1 MKPSTI
7 FESISNFELM
17 ENHFQGFLVVD
28 ENAKI
33 ILCNHFFEKLLC
45 LSGNDIIGQHIK
57 DILPEAK
64 LEETINQSFSAWGEV
79 LNVHHREIIVVRY
92 PIKIGHETKG
102 AILKTL
108 FPDMAMAKEVSAK
121 FTNAYDHLNSVGKL
135 HTCMDIL
142 GESEPMLFVKRLARR
157 ASRSTSNLLITGES
171 GTGKSMLAEAIHSR
185 SVRREQPFVKVNC
198 AAIPESLLESELFGY
213 DEGSF
218 TGAKRKGKIGKFEMA
233 NGGTLFLD
241 EIGDMPIHMQA
252 KLLQGIQDKRI
263 ERVGGVETIDLD
275 VRIIAATNQDLY
287 KSIKQHTFREDLF
300 YRLKVLEIRM
310 PALRE
315 RPEDIPEYVSGL
327 MGCINRKLGS
337 DITGFTDESI
347 KMLKQYTWPGNVRQ
361 LENFLE
367 QAVNYSDD
375 HILDLNKLDIKPW
388 DEDTHYP
395 EFHQIK
401 KTIPELSQPLSEA
414 ISLRERDVIIAV
426 INQCNGN
433 KTKAAK
439 QLNIQRSAL
448 YKKIKRLQIDI

>member
-1 MKPSTI
+1 
-7 FESISNFELM
+7 
-17 ENHFQGFLVVD
+17 
-28 ENAKI
+28 
-33 ILCNHFFEKLLC
+33 
-45 LSGNDIIGQHIK
+45 
-57 DILPEAK
+57 
-64 LEETINQSFSAWGEV
+64 
-79 LNVHHREIIVVRY
+79 
-92 PIKIGHETKG
+92 
-102 AILKTL
+102 
-108 FPDMAMAKEVSAK
+108 
-121 FTNAYDHLNSVGKL
+121 
-135 HTCMDIL
+135 
-142 GESEPMLFVKRLARR
+142 
-157 ASRSTSNLLITGES
+157 
-171 GTGKSMLAEAIHSR
+171 
-185 SVRREQPFVKVNC
+185 
-198 AAIPESLLESELFGY
+198 
-213 DEGSF
+213 
-218 TGAKRKGKIGKFEMA
+218 MA